1 MAWKTH
7 REHADMDTIT
17 AWIVA
22 LFTALWPGADGPAGE
37 NRYFGYVEGEY
48 VYVSA
53 QTSGVVQSL
62 TVIRGDSI
70 ISGQDLFT
78 LDDDKQRYLMAREQA
93 ELAKARS
100 QLTDESTGK
109 RPEELEVIAEQLRSA
124 VAIFALAKVTYE
136 RSKGLAALD
145 FIASSQLDS
154 DLASLHSA
162 SAIVEEQRAQLKV
175 AQLPARTAQLEEARQ
190 AVIAAQMA
198 VDIARVK
205 LAERNV
211 AAPAG
216 GYIQQTYFLPG
227 EYVSSGMPVVSILP
241 EDKIKFLFYIS
252 EPDRAAIRMGAA
264 VLIGCDNCQEPIKA
278 RISYI
283 SDAAEYTP
291 PVIYSLEDRSKLVF
305 MAEALPVEPTGLL
318 PGQPIDVRLEP

>member
-1 MAWKTH
+1 
-7 REHADMDTIT
+7 MDTIT
-17 AWIVA
+17 AWFVA
-22 LFTALWPGADGPAGE
+22 LFTALWPGADRPADHG
-37 NRYFGYVEGEY
+37 RYFGYVEGEY

-62 TVIRGDSI
+62 TVSRGDSI
-70 ISGQDLFT
+70 VSGQDLFT
-78 LDDDKQRYLMAREQA
+78 LDDNKQRYLLAREQA

-100 QLTDESTGK
+100 QLADESTGK

-124 VAIFALAKVTYE
+124 EASYALAKVTYE
-136 RSKGLAALD
+136 RSKDLAALD
-145 FIASSQLDS
+145 FVASSKLDS
-154 DLASLHSA
+154 DLASLDSA
-162 SAIVEEQRAQLKV
+162 AAIVEEQRAQLKV
-175 AQLPARTAQLEEARQ
+175 AQLPARSAQLEEARQ
-190 AVIAAQMA
+190 AVVAAKMA
-198 VDIARVK
+198 ADIARVE
-205 LAERNV
+205 LEERSVV
-211 AAPAG
+211 APSD

-252 EPDRAAIRMGAA
+252 EPDRAAIRIGAM
-264 VLIGCDNCQEPIKA
+264 VDIGCDNCKKPIKA

-305 MAEALPVEPTGLL
+305 MAQALPVKPTGLL
-318 PGQPIDVRLEP
+318 PGQPIDVRLKP